1 MRGKGGINYVDQD
14 QGKEN
19 VDTDRRKLIKN
30 TGILAGGVVGGSLDP
45 NQSAVNNYLQ
55 MWEAENLFVVGA
67 SAFPHFGNHH
77 PTPTVGALA
86 YRATEGIE
94 KHLKN
99 GGGSLV

>member
-1 MRGKGGINYVDQD
+1 
-14 QGKEN
+14 
-19 VDTDRRKLIKN
+19 
-30 TGILAGGVVGGSLDP
+30 
-45 NQSAVNNYLQ
+45 